1 MAFHIHTPSS
11 FAMRR
16 GRSGQKA
23 IVPGTMAPVTGAV
36 SVDIAFFLPGCGI
49 LPTASASSQNHVR
62 YTPCPAFRHAV
73 RGPRLTEAGHERQR
87 TSPRNTGD
95 PARATEAR
103 SRENSIRSHSLAKLA
118 ATSVLPRARDLRRQI
133 APMNEAAA
141 KSGPGRVCG
150 EQETIRVGL
159 QGPRTSRHLLLLDGA
174 ANGHF
179 SGWFLP
185 RTMAP
190 LSASSPDGKRK
201 KK

>member
-1 MAFHIHTPSS
+1 MPFSRISLVTAHPTPQPDCG
-11 FAMRR
+11 R
-16 GRSGQKA
+16 GPQDGIPHPHPKLLRHEAWPKRQKA

-62 YTPCPAFRHAV
+62 YTPRPAFRHAV

-159 QGPRTSRHLLLLDGA
+159 QGP
-174 ANGHF
+174 
-179 SGWFLP
+179 
-185 RTMAP
+185 
-190 LSASSPDGKRK
+190 
-201 KK
+201 